1 MTASIPQ
8 VRYQSL
14 LNAHHV
20 SFISHLT
27 AFYTLSPKQ
36 SLLLSMLQHALD
48 SFTVLHLLSLQIF
61 IIQILTV
68 LFKTRPVL

>member
-27 AFYTLSPKQ
+27 AFYTLSPTQ
-36 SLLLSMLQHALD
+36 SLLLSMLQHGLG
-48 SFTVLHLLSLQIF
+48 SITILHLL
-61 IIQILTV
+61 
-68 LFKTRPVL
+68 